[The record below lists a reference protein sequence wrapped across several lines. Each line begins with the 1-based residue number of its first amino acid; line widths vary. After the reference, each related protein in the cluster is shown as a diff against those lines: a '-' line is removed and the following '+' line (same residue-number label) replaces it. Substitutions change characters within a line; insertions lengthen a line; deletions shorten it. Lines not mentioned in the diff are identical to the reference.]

1 MNQTDQKKVIDTGF
15 TILRRQDLPAIGIK
29 AKTIEHPYHWRTI
42 GKFDTKAARD
52 REFNKLLENKKY
64 IED

>member
-1 MNQTDQKKVIDTGF
+1 MNQTDQKKVIDAGF
-15 TILRRQDLPAIGIK
+15 TILRKQDLPTIIIK
-29 AKTIEHPYHWRTI
+29 AKTIEDPDSWRTI

-52 REFNKLLENKKY
+52 REFNKLLKNSKY

>member
-1 MNQTDQKKVIDTGF
+1 MNQTDQKKVIDAGF
-15 TILRRQDLPAIGIK
+15 TILRKQDLPTIGIK
-29 AKTIEHPYHWRTI
+29 TKTTEHPDSWRGI

-52 REFNKLLENKKY
+52 REYNKLLKNSKY